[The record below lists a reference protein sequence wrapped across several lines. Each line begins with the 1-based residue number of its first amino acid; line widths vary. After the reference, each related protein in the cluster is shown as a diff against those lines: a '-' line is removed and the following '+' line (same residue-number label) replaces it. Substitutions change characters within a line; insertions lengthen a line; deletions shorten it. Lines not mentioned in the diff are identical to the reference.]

1 MNIPSAKFGFKLM
14 SCFGALA
21 LMIVAP
27 SVSRASVVYSNLGV
41 GSSSSID
48 GNEVGNDGV
57 GDNLAEGDTF
67 TPAANFTLTALQLAL
82 SCWGTCANSYTVELT
97 NDASGV
103 PGASILFS
111 SVQLGTALAAPST
124 TSLVTIA
131 TTAVSLVA
139 GTSYWV
145 VVLPD
150 AAGTDEIQWN
160 WNTTG
165 DPSNLATAFAGGGA
179 GDTWFTL
186 GGTPS
191 AYEVDGNLVT
201 AGTPE
206 PGTLGLMLG
215 GGLLISLLRK
225 VAR

>member
-1 MNIPSAKFGFKLM
+1 MNILFGKFGFKLM

-27 SVSRASVVYSNLGV
+27 SASRASVVFSNLGA
-41 GSSSSID
+41 GSSSNID
-48 GNEVGNDGV
+48 GNEVGNDRD

-67 TPAANFTLTALQLAL
+67 TPGGNFTMTTLQLAL
-82 SCWGTCANSYTVELT
+82 SCWGTCANTYTVELT

-103 PGASILFS
+103 PGTSILFS

-131 TTAVSLVA
+131 TSAVSLVS
-139 GTSYWV
+139 GTSYWI

-150 AAGTDEIQWN
+150 VGGTDEIQWN

-191 AYEVDGNLVT
+191 AYEVDGTIVGT
-201 AGTPE
+201 GTPE

-215 GGLLISLLRK
+215 GGLLIGLLRK
-225 VAR
+225 VGR